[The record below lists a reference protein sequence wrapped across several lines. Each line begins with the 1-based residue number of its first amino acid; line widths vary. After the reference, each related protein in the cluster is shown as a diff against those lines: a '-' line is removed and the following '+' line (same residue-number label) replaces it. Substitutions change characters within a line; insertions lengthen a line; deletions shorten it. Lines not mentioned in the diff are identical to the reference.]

1 MGWVGLDFLKIGII
15 IKIKKNMKV
24 LKYFI
29 FSVYNF
35 LYYNILYV
43 VMSKVRVIFIIAMIF
58 LQIYSSQSF
67 VSASQYDQPAT
78 ELDWM
83 KKCLLV
89 QPALYKSCNEYV
101 DDNGVLTTEGERAV
115 VCIRDGAIIGLGS
128 SKFGL
133 PPVLVFPGL
142 DMLTEMKGCDGI
154 VNFQVLNT
162 LDLPFILK
170 LLNNND
176 DN

>member
-1 MGWVGLDFLKIGII
+1 MD
-15 IKIKKNMKV
+15 KV
-24 LKYFI
+24 I
-29 FSVYNF
+29 VT
-35 LYYNILYV
+35 
-43 VMSKVRVIFIIAMIF
+43 FIIAMIF
-58 LQIYSSQSF
+58 LLPIYSSQSF
-67 VSASQYDQPAT
+67 VAAAQYDKPAT

-83 KKCLLV
+83 KKCLLI

-133 PPVLVFPGL
+133 PPVLIFPGL
-142 DMLTEMKGCDGI
+142 EMLAEMEGCDGI

-162 LDLPFILK
+162 LDLPFILE
-170 LLNNND
+170 LFE
-176 DN
+176 

>member
-1 MGWVGLDFLKIGII
+1 MY
-15 IKIKKNMKV
+15 KV
-24 LKYFI
+24 I
-29 FSVYNF
+29 
-35 LYYNILYV
+35 
-43 VMSKVRVIFIIAMIF
+43 VIFIIVMIF
-58 LQIYSSQSF
+58 LPIYSSQSF
-67 VSASQYDQPAT
+67 VSAGQYDQPAT

-115 VCIRDGAIIGLGS
+115 VCIRDGAIIGLGTL
-128 SKFGL
+128 KFGL
-133 PPVLVFPGL
+133 PPVLIFPGL
-142 DMLTEMKGCDGI
+142 EMLAEMEGCDGI

-170 LLNNND
+170 LFE
-176 DN
+176 